1 VESQLAKRHALAYQ
15 STCDSGEDDMSDKKW
30 QPGKKDA
37 VFVAVVIAVI
47 VLLVLGSS
55 ERTTK
60 STPNDAVHQ
69 AALSHET
76 CMQCHG
82 AKGVRPQ
89 PLEHTK
95 STQCFQCHTQP
106 KGWKGADK

>member
-1 VESQLAKRHALAYQ
+1 
-15 STCDSGEDDMSDKKW
+15 MSEKKW

-37 VFVAVVIAVI
+37 IFVAVVIAVI

-60 STPNDAVHQ
+60 PTPDDTVHR

-76 CMQCHG
+76 CMQCH
-82 AKGVRPQ
+82 AAEGVRPQ
-89 PLEHTK
+89 PLGHTK

-106 KGWKGADK
+106 AGWLGANK